1 MFLKKKRKKR
11 YSLGLH
17 LAKHFFFLQKA
28 YPTIKTMLTVTE
40 DFSFPKVSANPI
52 PHFII
57 SPSLW
62 RVTSLV
68 YPDYN
73 LDEDYGRG
81 EGFSR
86 NNFSRVESK
95 TKSENDAPNL
105 ESPEEKMDMLWE
117 DFNEEL
123 QRESSIGKKKE
134 AERFSRGGGLDYES
148 EVGATKEFVELF
160 CLQALKMS
168 KTSKR
173 INMVVVL
180 KALKKLFFLRN

>member
-1 MFLKKKRKKR
+1 
-11 YSLGLH
+11 
-17 LAKHFFFLQKA
+17 
-28 YPTIKTMLTVTE
+28 MLTVTE

-73 LDEDYGRG
+73 LDEDY
-81 EGFSR
+81 
-86 NNFSRVESK
+86 
-95 TKSENDAPNL
+95 

-117 DFNEEL
+117 DFNVEL

-134 AERFSRGGGLDYES
+134 PERFSRGGGLDYES
-148 EVGATKEFVELF
+148 EVGATKEFVEFF

-173 INMVVVL
+173 TNMVVVL

>member
-1 MFLKKKRKKR
+1 
-11 YSLGLH
+11 
-17 LAKHFFFLQKA
+17 
-28 YPTIKTMLTVTE
+28 MLTVTE

-73 LDEDYGRG
+73 LDEDNGRG
-81 EGFSR
+81 E
-86 NNFSRVESK
+86 ESK

-148 EVGATKEFVELF
+148 GVGATKEFVEFF

-168 KTSKR
+168 KTCKR
-173 INMVVVL
+173 TNMVVVL